1 MNDRKLNPLTVGAVE
16 EAALFLAKE
25 KGHVTTLDIK
35 EYLRSEGYFAMQS
48 DVSEFMKQLAIVDC
62 EWSYF
67 FTGSYRIYFNM
78 QFAFQYDIGIVSSLN

>member
-35 EYLRSEGYFAMQS
+35 EYLRNNI
-48 DVSEFMKQLAIVDC
+48 L
-62 EWSYF
+62 
-67 FTGSYRIYFNM
+67 
-78 QFAFQYDIGIVSSLN
+78 